1 MLVFTRNGGEKMAEI
16 DSLEISIQ
24 ASADKASKAIDGLI
38 VKLDKLSSALDF
50 GKNIT
55 GIDKQKQAFDS
66 LGETIRGVSGVMD
79 AMKQSMRGISD
90 SVAPQTQK
98 MANTIARIANAGE
111 SSERAAK
118 SLPKIGVALSKVTA
132 DMAAAKSIDSSV
144 NRFASSIARLAN
156 AGGKSSVV
164 AKELPKVGNALK
176 DVADKMSSVEGISDS
191 TNAFVQS
198 IAQLASTGDKAE
210 KAASGLDQLA
220 DGTLRFFNTMKNAPK
235 ISENTI
241 RMTQAMAQ
249 LSATGGK
256 VSTSMKPTGETLQK
270 VGQSLKSLSN
280 VAKKASDTIKKA
292 LSGIAKIVSGT
303 FSKIGQIGIK
313 ASNTMKRVAGD
324 MVAAFSRI
332 THSSKGLNTASSNL
346 SRLLKTIIGFKGI
359 QGLFN
364 FGKNAIKLGSDITE
378 VENVVDT
385 AFGSM
390 AGHAYA
396 FAATAKEQFGLSELA
411 AKQYSGTMMA
421 MLKSSGVA
429 QAQAAKMST
438 TLAGLAGDIA
448 SFYNLETDE
457 AFYKLRSAISGET
470 EPMKQLG
477 VNMNIVNL
485 EAFAMSRGITKAYK
499 DMTLAEQA
507 TLRYNYILA
516 KTTDA
521 QGDFARTS
529 GNYANQLRLLKTNFE
544 SLSAIIGQGLI
555 AAILPAIKWLNALM
569 SKLMEAA
576 KVFRSFMYTL
586 FGKVEG
592 SQGGIVDDLG
602 GITDGMDDIGDAAEE
617 AGKKISKNL
626 LLPIDELN
634 ILSDTTDK
642 LEDDLGIGDFDI
654 GDFELDE
661 FEEIDTTPI
670 SKWAQAIRDA
680 ILAQD
685 WEGLGKT
692 LAELVNAGLQKIY
705 DAIKAITPKVEK
717 ALKNFAK
724 VFNSFVKWLDWD
736 LLGKTIGAG
745 INLIVKSFNALFGD
759 DGINL
764 ELLGQKLS
772 TGLRGMIEEV
782 NWQELGNAIGNYLMI
797 AWRIAYGFI
806 EDMWRINPET
816 LLTGWAEAGI
826 AIGETLA
833 GIFERIDFVK
843 ISSVLTEGFKG
854 ALETFT
860 FALNTFSDNL
870 DWIVDKI
877 NLGLDRLYDGLKWD
891 STAGQDMG
899 DKITA
904 FTDSIS
910 TAFNKLLELD
920 FGRVGQIIGAGV
932 TDIVRAFNQLTDIS
946 GGIDFEG
953 IGTNLSNALRGLV
966 TEIPWEEF
974 GNALGNGFM
983 TAWRILNGFLTD
995 MAKKRDAGLTGW
1007 QEIGVS
1013 IGNAINGLF
1022 SKIDLNTISSSISG
1036 LVNGIAS
1043 IIYEAFSSIDWG
1055 GLGTEIGQSIKKTLE
1070 DIDFTELGRTLGTVF
1085 QSAVDFLKGIISQ
1098 ISFKD
1103 VVDAIMSL
1111 LKGFFEE
1118 ANWEDVSSVI
1128 LAAFGGSLINMLPEH
1143 IKMIGF
1149 ATTVIYLFADE
1160 FKKVDWTSVGETLAE
1175 SINNFLSNIDGSRLA
1190 KGASDLMNGLF
1201 EAISSCIKN
1210 IDWSQVW
1217 EIIIEFLTSID
1228 YLDALML
1235 PAKFAEIGFYL
1246 IAGLIQG
1253 LVEAIFNTDWSQ
1265 VWNDILDTFKEFF
1278 GIHSPSTVME
1288 EQGGFLMQGLING
1301 VMAFVENVVESFRT
1315 LVDEIK
1321 KALEKKWNEL
1331 VEWWNNNAVSK
1342 WWNESVKPW
1351 FTKEKWSEL
1360 YDSIKKSLE
1369 EKWNELVGWW
1379 QQSGVK
1385 KWIDDDVKPWFT
1397 VEKWKETYDSVKK
1410 GLVDKW
1416 EELRTWW
1423 KNTNFSEWIDN
1434 YVKPWFTKEKWSEIY
1449 SNVKKEFE
1457 DKWGELK
1464 TWWKNADFSEW
1475 IKDHVNPHFLS
1486 DKWEKI
1492 YEPVKSS
1499 LETKWG
1505 QLTTWWNNSAMG
1517 KWFENDVK
1525 PWFSEKN
1532 WTWEGIKEGLSK
1544 AFDNAI
1550 EAIKGIWNTFAE
1562 WLNSKLTFEIPP
1574 IDIMGFHIFD
1584 GATLDFGKLPTFANG
1599 GFPEDGIFIANHTE
1613 LVGQFSNGRTA
1624 VANNAQITDGIRQ
1637 ASYEGMIQAMSEM
1650 FPYLADI
1657 AENTRRTAEKDM
1669 SVNIGDRDIYNA
1681 NKRGAARA
1689 GMDFSDFSLA

>member
-1 MLVFTRNGGEKMAEI
+1 MAEI

-50 GKNIT
+50 GKNIA
-55 GIDKQKQAFDS
+55 GIDKQKHAFDS

-79 AMKQSMRGISD
+79 TMKQSMRGISD

-156 AGGKSSVV
+156 AGDKSAVV
-164 AKELPKVGNALK
+164 AKELPKVGKALK
-176 DVADKMSSVEGISDS
+176 DAADKMESVEGISDS
-191 TNAFVQS
+191 TNTFTQS

-210 KAASGLDQLA
+210 KTASGLDQLA
-220 DGTLRFFNTMKNAPK
+220 DGTLRFFSTMKNAPQ

-256 VSTSMKPTGETLQK
+256 VSASMKPTGSTFKK
-270 VGQSLKSLSN
+270 VGESLKSLSN

-292 LSGIAKIVSGT
+292 LSGIAKIVSGA
-303 FSKIGQIGIK
+303 FSKIGQIGLK

-421 MLKSSGVA
+421 MLKSSGFDKSEDMMR
-429 QAQAAKMST
+429 QAAKMST

-470 EPMKQLG
+470 EPMKALG

-521 QGDFARTS
+521 QGDFAKTS
-529 GNYANQLRLLKTNFE
+529 GTWANQLRLLKLNFE
-544 SLSAIIGQGLI
+544 SISAVIGQGLI

-592 SQGGIVDDLG
+592 SQGGVVDDLAG
-602 GITDGMDDIGDAAEE
+602 SLEDVGDEAED
-617 AGKKISKNL
+617 AGKKIKKNL

-634 ILSDTTDK
+634 ILSEETK

-705 DAIKAITPKVEK
+705 DAIKAITPKVEQ

-724 VFNSFVKWLDWD
+724 VFNSFVNWLDWD

-745 INLIVKSFNALFGD
+745 INLIVKAFNALFGD

-870 DWIVDKI
+870 DWIVPKI

-904 FTDSIS
+904 FTDSVS
-910 TAFNKLLELD
+910 TAFNKLLDLD
-920 FGRVGQIIGAGV
+920 FGRVGQIIGAGI

-953 IGTNLSNALRGLV
+953 IGTNLSNALRGMV
-966 TEIPWEEF
+966 TEIPWGEL

-983 TAWRILNGFLTD
+983 AAWRILDGFLTEMFQQD
-995 MAKKRDAGLTGW
+995 GAGLTGW
-1007 QEIGVS
+1007 EQLGIS
-1013 IGNAINGLF
+1013 IGNAVNGIFEKIDFETIANVFVMSFNGIIDALRTFTETISWEEISTNLTNGLYSLVNGIDWIGAGETISNLLIELFGVFQRVANDFDWEGFGRSVGEFLSSIDWRTIIGQVFDILWTVFSEFISGLFDTSAGKVILAFVAGLTALTGVFKIVDIAIEAYKWISGAAEILSGLGGLITTKVVPVVSSAIGLIAGEGGLF
-1022 SKIDLNTISSSISG
+1022 SKIVTAAQGAFSGAGILTKIGTVIFSPKGLLIAGIIAGVALIVANWDKVKEAALYLWENVLVPFGNFLKDVFTRIWEDMLKPAMLYIAQEVVPKLIETLRNFWDNVLEPLGKFIVDVFTPVFGVLSDVLMDLWKNVILPVADAVGGLFASAFKVLYTILNDVIIPVLSKIIDVLKIIWDKLLKPIVEWVRETLGPILETVFASVGEKISG
-1036 LVNGIAS
+1036 LIEVLSGI
-1043 IIYEAFSSIDWG
+1043 
-1055 GLGTEIGQSIKKTLE
+1055 L
-1070 DIDFTELGRTLGTVF
+1070 
-1085 QSAVDFLKGIISQ
+1085 DFLAGVLTGVGDVLSSVVKMVGDVLSSLGDIFSGLIDIIVGV
-1098 ISFKD
+1098 FTGD
-1103 VVDAIMSL
+1103 WERAWNGVVDVFR
-1111 LKGFFEE
+1111 G
-1118 ANWEDVSSVI
+1118 
-1128 LAAFGGSLINMLPEH
+1128 
-1143 IKMIGF
+1143 
-1149 ATTVIYLFADE
+1149 
-1160 FKKVDWTSVGETLAE
+1160 
-1175 SINNFLSNIDGSRLA
+1175 
-1190 KGASDLMNGLF
+1190 
-1201 EAISSCIKN
+1201 
-1210 IDWSQVW
+1210 
-1217 EIIIEFLTSID
+1217 
-1228 YLDALML
+1228 
-1235 PAKFAEIGFYL
+1235 
-1246 IAGLIQG
+1246 
-1253 LVEAIFNTDWSQ
+1253 IFNL
-1265 VWNDILDTFKEFF
+1265 V
-1278 GIHSPSTVME
+1278 PSIAEGVIN
-1288 EQGGFLMQGLING
+1288 GAIGLING
-1301 VMAFVENVVESFRT
+1301 LINGINNITGSVGIPSIPNIP
-1315 LVDEIK
+1315 EI
-1321 KALEKKWNEL
+1321 
-1331 VEWWNNNAVSK
+1331 
-1342 WWNESVKPW
+1342 
-1351 FTKEKWSEL
+1351 
-1360 YDSIKKSLE
+1360 SL
-1369 EKWNELVGWW
+1369 
-1379 QQSGVK
+1379 
-1385 KWIDDDVKPWFT
+1385 P
-1397 VEKWKETYDSVKK
+1397 
-1410 GLVDKW
+1410 
-1416 EELRTWW
+1416 R
-1423 KNTNFSEWIDN
+1423 
-1434 YVKPWFTKEKWSEIY
+1434 
-1449 SNVKKEFE
+1449 FE
-1457 DKWGELK
+1457 
-1464 TWWKNADFSEW
+1464 
-1475 IKDHVNPHFLS
+1475 
-1486 DKWEKI
+1486 
-1492 YEPVKSS
+1492 
-1499 LETKWG
+1499 
-1505 QLTTWWNNSAMG
+1505 M
-1517 KWFENDVK
+1517 
-1525 PWFSEKN
+1525 
-1532 WTWEGIKEGLSK
+1532 
-1544 AFDNAI
+1544 
-1550 EAIKGIWNTFAE
+1550 
-1562 WLNSKLTFEIPP
+1562 
-1574 IDIMGFHIFD
+1574 
-1584 GATLDFGKLPTFANG
+1584 G
-1599 GFPEDGIFIANHTE
+1599 GFPEDGLFLANHTE

-1637 ASYEGMIQAMSEM
+1637 ASYEGMMQAMSEM

-1681 NKRGAARA
+1681 NKRGAARV

>member
-1 MLVFTRNGGEKMAEI
+1 MAEI

-745 INLIVKSFNALFGD
+745 INLIVKAFNALFGD

-870 DWIVDKI
+870 GWIVDKI

-920 FGRVGQIIGAGV
+920 FGRVGQIIGAGI

-966 TEIPWEEF
+966 TKIPWGEL

-983 TAWRILNGFLTD
+983 AAWRILDGFLSD
-995 MAKKRDAGLTGW
+995 MAKKSDAGLTGW

-1013 IGNAINGLF
+1013 LGNAINGLF

-1149 ATTVIYLFADE
+1149 ATAVIYLFADE

-1235 PAKFAEIGFYL
+1235 PVKFAEIGFYL

-1416 EELRTWW
+1416 EELRAWW

-1449 SNVKKEFE
+1449 SNVKKKFE

-1532 WTWEGIKEGLSK
+1532 WTWDGIKEGLGSS
-1544 AFDNAI
+1544 FDSAI
-1550 EAIKGIWNTFAE
+1550 EGVKSIWNGFAE
-1562 WLNSKLTFEIPP
+1562 WLNSILKFEIPEVDIP
-1574 IDIMGFHIFD
+1574 LVGKVGGFTID
-1584 GATLDFGKLPTFANG
+1584 LGKLPTFATG
-1599 GFPEDGIFIANHTE
+1599 GHPNFSSPF
-1613 LVGQFSNGRTA
+1613 LVGENGPEIMGGMYGKPT
-1624 VANNAQITDGIRQ
+1624 VANRDSITDGIRQ
-1637 ASYEGMIQAMSEM
+1637 ASYEGMMQAMSEM